1 MIEKLIESA
10 GTLHDTVV
18 ADRRALHQ
26 MPELALELPQTTAY
40 VRKRLEEMGYEVK
53 DCGPSGLVAICGQGE
68 KTFLLRA
75 DMDAL
80 PSAEVND
87 LGFKATNGN
96 GHLCGHDMHTAQL
109 LGAAQLL
116 KDIEPELKGKVK
128 LMFQPGEET
137 RNGAQSMIDHGLLED
152 PKVDAAFAFHVMSTQ
167 ERGTVEYTKGTM
179 SAAMDAFYIDI
190 TGKGAHGSM
199 PEKGIDPLLIAANI
213 YILID
218 GIVPRETSM
227 FSNTVCTMGILGGGT
242 ACNIIPET
250 ARIEGSIRSFNKV
263 DRDRIVNRIESIC
276 AGVCAAIGGSFTIEW
291 IVTPSV
297 YNDEATVDVIVPV
310 LKQVFGDDKVLDT
323 KPLSGS
329 EDFSYVTDLVPG
341 MFAMVGTDSVDA
353 LSVHN
358 PGVVFNEDNLS
369 KASAALAGAAY
380 AWLEQNA

>member
-1 MIEKLIESA
+1 
-10 GTLHDTVV
+10 
-18 ADRRALHQ
+18 
-26 MPELALELPQTTAY
+26 
-40 VRKRLEEMGYEVK
+40 
-53 DCGPSGLVAICGQGE
+53 
-68 KTFLLRA
+68 
-75 DMDAL
+75 
-80 PSAEVND
+80 
-87 LGFKATNGN
+87 
-96 GHLCGHDMHTAQL
+96 
-109 LGAAQLL
+109 
-116 KDIEPELKGKVK
+116 
-128 LMFQPGEET
+128 MFQPGEET

-276 AGVCAAIGGSFTIEW
+276 AGVCSAIGGSFTIEW